1 MEAFELE
8 KGRRLPDSVEM
19 GDMES
24 MGANSRRCTR
34 GSIMVSTVA
43 CCIVDGKDEVG
54 KSERVKL

>member
-24 MGANSRRCTR
+24 MGANSRKCTR
-34 GSIMVSTVA
+34 GSIMVS
-43 CCIVDGKDEVG
+43 
-54 KSERVKL
+54 L